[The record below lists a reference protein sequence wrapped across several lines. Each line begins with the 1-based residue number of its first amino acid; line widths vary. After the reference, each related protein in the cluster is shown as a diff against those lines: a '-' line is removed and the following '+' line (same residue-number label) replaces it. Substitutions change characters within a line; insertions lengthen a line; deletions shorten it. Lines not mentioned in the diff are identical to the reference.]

1 MSMKLEIKEKYPEEI
16 KRLIEDYNSGIEL
29 QDIMEVNLA
38 IDGILQ
44 LVFHSQ
50 ENYRKLASDLLK
62 DIAIKQPGFLK
73 KGMRVLLHRFK
84 GSDPEKS
91 NFASVALGKITE
103 TPAKKLISD
112 QDTLD
117 KILTEHK
124 ERISRKEFEKKKKE
138 EFLEKVKSKEIRFVG
153 ISGEFLRLG
162 QFYNKLLIDEDNVA
176 ARKVV
181 EDIIDKTIKRYK
193 EEEMEEFKMG
203 CSAFSLIAQPEN
215 REPFIKEVTD
225 KLLKDLQ
232 KDKKKKEAYE
242 EFLIN
247 TVKAI
252 EDILPEKYKMKYI
265 SIANKRLEERKK
277 EQKRKIQAIKELQSK
292 AVNKNVTWENEIKQ
306 LAEKYNDALKTQDKK
321 KLEEV
326 IDSLKDHLFSENK
339 YVMSSAIQMYSQLLQ
354 RNYEIV
360 KDFTEKLVRKYK
372 KKPNNLILEENIE
385 ILDKKGLLEDSTKN
399 FLIQDKKKREEKE
412 RKKREERRKEIERQE
427 KLKVEFSAEWKDI
440 LLELIEE
447 INKNFINEQLKEA
460 RKLILGTFKDYIY
473 AEDEEVSRQAQLFL
487 NNVGKK
493 YPKIISKIVSEII
506 ELFKSEHE
514 RRHIAVDFLGDLIKN
529 PKREQIFGENL
540 NQELIDQIKKENET
554 RQEEIKQ
561 EQLKDK
567 WDAIKLDVTTIIID
581 LEYDKKLQRVCRAY
595 NEAIKAKKKEEVVRH
610 VQTIIGWFVNE
621 KDEERL
627 NQIIEVLGKIAKQ
640 NIELIAPA
648 IDMFLKMVE
657 SKDEDTKFRAIKGL
671 GEVTVQRPGWAY
683 MGISKLVELSTEDK
697 NETARMKAF
706 LELSRVGKANPT
718 MLMEHKGPIIGALND
733 PNKHVRR
740 LAAYTLGAMAEAIPL
755 EAKEAIPALREAL
768 HDDYFLVRRFA
779 DKALKLIRAAMRK

>member
-1 MSMKLEIKEKYPEEI
+1 M
-16 KRLIEDYNSGIEL
+16 
-29 QDIMEVNLA
+29 
-38 IDGILQ
+38 
-44 LVFHSQ
+44 
-50 ENYRKLASDLLK
+50 
-62 DIAIKQPGFLK
+62 
-73 KGMRVLLHRFK
+73 
-84 GSDPEKS
+84 
-91 NFASVALGKITE
+91 
-103 TPAKKLISD
+103 
-112 QDTLD
+112 
-117 KILTEHK
+117 
-124 ERISRKEFEKKKKE
+124 
-138 EFLEKVKSKEIRFVG
+138 
-153 ISGEFLRLG
+153 
-162 QFYNKLLIDEDNVA
+162 
-176 ARKVV
+176 
-181 EDIIDKTIKRYK
+181 
-193 EEEMEEFKMG
+193 
-203 CSAFSLIAQPEN
+203 
-215 REPFIKEVTD
+215 
-225 KLLKDLQ
+225 
-232 KDKKKKEAYE
+232 
-242 EFLIN
+242 
-247 TVKAI
+247 
-252 EDILPEKYKMKYI
+252 
-265 SIANKRLEERKK
+265 
-277 EQKRKIQAIKELQSK
+277 
-292 AVNKNVTWENEIKQ
+292 
-306 LAEKYNDALKTQDKK
+306 
-321 KLEEV
+321 
-326 IDSLKDHLFSENK
+326 
-339 YVMSSAIQMYSQLLQ
+339 
-354 RNYEIV
+354 
-360 KDFTEKLVRKYK
+360 
-372 KKPNNLILEENIE
+372 
-385 ILDKKGLLEDSTKN
+385 
-399 FLIQDKKKREEKE
+399 
-412 RKKREERRKEIERQE
+412 
-427 KLKVEFSAEWKDI
+427 
-440 LLELIEE
+440 ELIEE